1 MVIVKIKG
9 GLGNQ
14 IFQYAFARFLS
25 TQKNIE
31 VKIDNGVNS
40 NKQDTYREY
49 GLGYFNITLKLS
61 SKEESLS
68 TKYPLGILSKI
79 WRGIQ
84 IKILKIHN
92 VGWNK
97 NILNSKEKY
106 FEGYWQS
113 YKYLEPIRDV
123 LIKELTLKEDIETK
137 YKVVLNQISDTDSVS
152 IHVRRGDYA
161 NDPKTKAVHQTFG
174 LEYYQEAI
182 KIIGEKISKPT
193 FFVFSDDIEWVKQNL
208 KIDFPTIFVSGP
220 QIKDYEELI
229 IMSKCKN
236 NIIANSSFSFW
247 GAWLN
252 QNPNKIV
259 IAPKKWN
266 NGNPEDYKDLLPKE
280 WIQI

>member
-1 MVIVKIKG
+1 MIIVKIKG

-25 TQKNIE
+25 IQKKAK
-31 VKIDNGVNS
+31 VKIDNGINS

-49 GLGYFNITLKLS
+49 GLKYFNITLELS
-61 SKEESLS
+61 SKNESLT
-68 TKYPLGILSKI
+68 TKYPLGIISKI
-79 WRGIQ
+79 IRGIQ
-84 IKILKIHN
+84 KISGIHN
-92 VGWNK
+92 IGWNK

-106 FEGYWQS
+106 LEGYWQS
-113 YKYLEPIRDV
+113 YKYLEPIRDI
-123 LIKELTLKEDIETK
+123 LLKELTLKKTIETK
-137 YKVVLNQISDTDSVS
+137 YKNLLDQISNTDSVS

-161 NDPKTKAVHQTFG
+161 NDPKTKSIHQTFG
-174 LEYYQEAI
+174 LEYYQKAI
-182 KIIGEKISKPT
+182 ETVSEKISEPT
-193 FFVFSDDIEWVKQNL
+193 FFIFSDDIEWVKQNL
-208 KIDFPTIFVSGP
+208 KIDFPTVYVSNP
-220 QIKDYEELI
+220 EIKDCEELI

-266 NGNPEDYKDLLPKE
+266 NRYTKEYKDLLPPE
-280 WIQI
+280 WIKI

>member
-1 MVIVKIKG
+1 MIIIKIKG

-14 IFQYAFARFLS
+14 LFQYAFARFLS
-25 TQKNIE
+25 VQKNID
-31 VKIDNGVNS
+31 VKIDNGINS

-49 GLGYFNITLKLS
+49 GLGYFNITLELS
-61 SKEESLS
+61 SKEESLK
-68 TKYPLGILSKI
+68 TKYPLGIISKI
-79 WRGIQ
+79 LRGIQ

-92 VGWNK
+92 IGWNK
-97 NILNSKEKY
+97 NILKSKQKY
-106 FEGYWQS
+106 LEGYWQS
-113 YKYLEPIRDV
+113 YKYLDPIRDI
-123 LIKELTLKEDIETK
+123 LLKELTLKEPIENK
-137 YKVVLNQISDTDSVS
+137 YGEVIEQISSTDSVS

-161 NDPKTKAVHQTFG
+161 NDPKIQAIHQTFG
-174 LEYYQEAI
+174 LEYYEEAI
-182 KIIGEKISKPT
+182 KIIRGKISKPT

-220 QIKDYEELI
+220 KIKDYEELV
-229 IMSKCKN
+229 IMSRCKN

-266 NGNPEDYKDLLPKE
+266 NKNPDDFKDLLPPE
-280 WIQI
+280 WIKI